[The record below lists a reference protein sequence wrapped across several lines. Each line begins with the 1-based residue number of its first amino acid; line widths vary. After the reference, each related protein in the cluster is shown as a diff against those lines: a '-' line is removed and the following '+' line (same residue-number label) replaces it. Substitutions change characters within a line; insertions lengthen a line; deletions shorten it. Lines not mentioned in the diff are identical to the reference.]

1 MPMAQVDDIK
11 IFYNVLGNG
20 FPLLMIHG
28 LNDISDNWNR
38 SLIRGLSEKFKL
50 VLFDVPGSG
59 RSELSN
65 KEPSIKLF
73 AEETSSLMDT
83 IGITKA
89 HVLGLSLGGMIAQEL
104 VLNYP
109 EKVEKLVL
117 CSTHC
122 GGSRRIN
129 PSMKT
134 TPKVQKVTANIAGLS
149 PEDVVRN
156 SVRFLFTGEFIR
168 NNLGYIEDHIKR
180 RLSAPAS
187 KKGLMGQQKAA
198 MSFSSCERLHMI
210 NVPTLILHGRKDIG
224 IPPENGLV
232 LAEAIP
238 NAKLVFLENSAHY
251 LAEDAD
257 KVLETIMNFLD

>member
-11 IFYNVLGNG
+11 IFYNVIGNG

-73 AEETSSLMDT
+73 AKETSSLMDA
-83 IGITKA
+83 IEITKA
-89 HVLGLSLGGMIAQEL
+89 HILGMSLGGMIAQEL

-117 CSTHC
+117 CSTQC
-122 GGSRRIN
+122 DGSRQI
-129 PSMKT
+129 PASMKASQA
-134 TPKVQKVTANIAGLS
+134 PIGNRAALFR
-149 PEDVVRN
+149 EEAVRN
-156 SVRFLFTGEFIR
+156 SVKFLFTEEFIK
-168 NNLGYIEDHIKR
+168 NNPSYIEDHIQR
-180 RLSAPAS
+180 RLSTPAS
-187 KKGLMGQQKAA
+187 KKGLMGQIKAA
-198 MSFSSCERLHMI
+198 MNHSACERLSKI
-210 NVPTLILHGRKDIG
+210 NVPTLILHGKKDMG
-224 IPPENGLV
+224 FPPEKGLV

-238 NAKLVFLENSAHY
+238 NAKLVFLENSSHY
-251 LAEDAD
+251 LAEDAE
-257 KVLETIMNFLD
+257 KVLETIINFLD